1 MNGTLSMSGELV
13 TKLIPCQKVGLDWK
27 LRNNL
32 RWSFIWG
39 WLTTWLAK
47 GFSKLTGVVTIT
59 SELAIRLHKATGEWI
74 DYGIVSK
81 RVVTDAFVNFVV
93 DDWDGGANDI
103 SLFNF
108 HGCGT
113 GAGAEGA
120 GEVALVTE
128 CDAALN
134 PNNTRAAG
142 VKTQPAAN
150 QMRTV
155 GVPLFDVAAIVIEH
169 SVFTQAATGGG
180 TMMDRSIFA
189 AINVVAGDS
198 IQFTYTMTLTSGL

>member
-1 MNGTLSMSGELV
+1 MNGALSMSGKLE
-13 TKLIPCQKVGLDWK
+13 TKLIPCQKVDLGWK

-39 WLTTWLAK
+39 CLTTWLAK
-47 GFSKLTGVVTIT
+47 GFSKLTGIVTIT